1 MPDFP
6 AIAGE
11 TGEGCKSG
19 RGWWWWVI
27 LIFVKTEQNAR
38 KIIFP
43 ESYLE
48 RRFNNV
54 PERLIFP
61 WKCFSISGDVC
72 MRCEINLIIPEC
84 LEFSFCLM
92 F

>member
-6 AIAGE
+6 AIAVAAETE
-11 TGEGCKSG
+11 TGEGCKSCIG
-19 RGWWWWVI
+19 WWWWWVI

-38 KIIFP
+38 KIIFS

-72 MRCEINLIIPEC
+72 MRCEIDLIIREC
-84 LEFSFCLM
+84 
-92 F
+92 